1 MQLCTSRRLPV
12 SRFKTV
18 IAGTCLLAGATVLWG
33 QGGGGTMPRKTDHR
47 VSRARSFR
55 RNPTDAERGLWQ
67 KLRRLSHGSAHFRRQ
82 ATMGPYF
89 ADFACHTTRL
99 VIEVDGG
106 QHADSLSDR
115 NRTDYLNA
123 NGDRVMRFWNNDV
136 LNNIEGVLL

>member
-1 MQLCTSRRLPV
+1 M
-12 SRFKTV
+12 
-18 IAGTCLLAGATVLWG
+18 
-33 QGGGGTMPRKTDHR
+33 
-47 VSRARSFR
+47 
-55 RNPTDAERGLWQ
+55 
-67 KLRRLSHGSAHFRRQ
+67 GS
-82 ATMGPYF
+82 YF

-136 LNNIEGVLL
+136 LNNIEGVLQTIIGAIEAPPNPSPPQGRGEGRHS